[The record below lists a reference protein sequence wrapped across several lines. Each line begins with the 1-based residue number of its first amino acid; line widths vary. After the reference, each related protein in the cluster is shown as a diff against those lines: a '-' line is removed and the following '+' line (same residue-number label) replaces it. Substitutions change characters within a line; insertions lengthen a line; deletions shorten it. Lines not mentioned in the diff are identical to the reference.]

1 VVFAGRVGGSMS
13 EAPLFGPD
21 RSLRGPVRS
30 ARWALLAAGK
40 LGTACVGGDGLESS
54 AVSDSPSLKVNDGTS
69 IEGVEA

>member
-13 EAPLFGPD
+13 EAPFGPC
-21 RSLRGPVRS
+21 RSLRGTDRS

-40 LGTACVGGDGLESS
+40 LGTVYVGGEGLESS
-54 AVSDSPSLKVNDGTS
+54 FVSVSSSLKVNDGTS